1 MPRRYTVQQGDTLR
15 SIAQRFLG
23 SPAKSSV
30 LQAHNRLRLKNRSD
44 IYAGQVLSIPDMAR
58 NKKTVTSSDVD
69 PEQLVLHL
77 SDKQFYNFESVR
89 VVLALSEVAHS
100 FTISVVFDA
109 NEFNLPLQPFSYEPC
124 QLTVGSTQ
132 LLSGRIEQ
140 INTELSEDG
149 AKVHLSGRSL
159 AGVVCDTPSPAR
171 PLAFYNKT
179 LSQIITALLAPF
191 GLTAVYSEADSTP
204 FAAAV
209 ISESETVFSFV
220 TRLAGQRGY
229 LVTSNSDGVLFFAR
243 PDFFTEP
250 VATIAEGEGTLISAS
265 AIYDGSQRY
274 SDISIDAQTRTG
286 ERLVAMSIDSMLAA
300 QDVSRP
306 LCVQMIGSAESQ
318 ADVDQAVKWER
329 GRRIA
334 ESSSITVRLDGWV
347 RLEDGALWEPGDVT
361 HVLLPSCFIRRVTR
375 MLVGRV
381 TLLQSSEGTI
391 TELELLLPDSYTI
404 DDSGARPWV

>member
-1 MPRRYTVQQGDTLR
+1 MPRRYIVQQGDTLR
-15 SIAQRFLG
+15 SIAQRFFG

-30 LQAHNRLRLKNRSD
+30 LQARNRLRLKNRSEV
-44 IYAGQVLSIPDMAR
+44 YAGQVLSIPDMAR
-58 NKKTVTSSDVD
+58 NKKTVTSSDID

-77 SDKQFYNFESVR
+77 ADKQFYNFESVR
-89 VVLALSEVAHS
+89 VARALDEVAHS
-100 FTISVVFDA
+100 FTIGIVFDTA
-109 NEFNLPLQPFSYEPC
+109 ESNLPLQPFGYEPC

-132 LLSGRIEQ
+132 LVSGRIEQ
-140 INTELSEDG
+140 ISTGLSADG
-149 AKVHLSGRSL
+149 VVMQLSGRSL

-171 PLAFYNKT
+171 PLAFYDKT
-179 LSQIITALLAPF
+179 LSQIVSTLLAPF
-191 GLTAVYSEADSTP
+191 GLMAVYSEADNTP
-204 FAAAV
+204 FAATV
-209 ISESETVFSFV
+209 ISESETVFSFI

-229 LVTSNSDGVLFFAR
+229 LVTSNANGALLFTR
-243 PDFFTEP
+243 PDFSAKP
-250 VATIAEGEGTLISAS
+250 IVTIAEGEGILISAS

-286 ERLVAMSIDSMLAA
+286 ERLVAMSIDSVLAA

-306 LCVQMIGSAESQ
+306 LCVQIIGSAESQ

-347 RLEDGALWEPGDVT
+347 RLEDGALWTPGETVQA
-361 HVLLPSCFIRRVTR
+361 LLPSCFISSLTR

-381 TLLQSSEGTI
+381 TLLQSPEGTI

-404 DDSGARPWV
+404 ADSGVQPWA